1 MSDKNYFVD
10 PATLAVDPTG
20 QKLIAYLNTAQRL
33 AASREARINQ
43 QYADEQQRF
52 RAQRIQL
59 IGPDAARQ
67 LTQYAQE
74 HTSRDTNDW
83 LLSPEQ
89 ARRQRQQRVK
99 QSRQFAHQ
107 LGVDLDALRQLN
119 QHAWAERQPRVTAPS
134 SALGTI
140 QVNEVAS
147 ELSYAPLGLGSLLS
161 DLPIPPPLTPF
172 GGHPAV
178 IQSPPYAWWDR
189 GGKGYK
195 TGAGQVMR
203 QESRLNGD
211 QGLSGSCIWF
221 KNKNAGDYDF
231 MHLSRETGFL
241 VPFVPSVSEVV
252 QIQFEVTCLLSQH
265 CLETYNEWGWSEYGA
280 FTQERFV
287 IGILRNWEDEVPV
300 TESDVLIGGTSGEG
314 NGDSCPGVHYLSTP
328 GQVRTLTLQTK
339 LAFPAQV
346 PLWIYVGTLQRIY
359 ADLNDVSINTFVSSA
374 WRFTQIRIS
383 QA

>member
-1 MSDKNYFVD
+1 MPGKNYFVD
-10 PATLAVDPTG
+10 PATLGVQSTG
-20 QKLIAYLNTAQRL
+20 QKLIDYLNTAQRL
-33 AASREARINQ
+33 AVSREARLQ
-43 QYADEQQRF
+43 KQYADVEQRF

-67 LTQYAQE
+67 LTQYALE
-74 HTSRDTNDW
+74 HASRETNDR

-89 ARRQRQQRVK
+89 ARRQRQQREE
-99 QSRQFAHQ
+99 QSRQFAQ
-107 LGVDLDALRQLN
+107 RLGVDLDALRQLS
-119 QHAWAERQPRVTAPS
+119 QHARAEKQQLVTAPS

-140 QVNEVAS
+140 QVSEVAS
-147 ELSYAPLGLGSLLS
+147 ELSFTPLSLGSLLT

-172 GGHPAV
+172 GGPPVAV
-178 IQSPPYAWWDR
+178 ESPPYAWWDR
-189 GGKGYK
+189 GGMAYK
-195 TGAGQVMR
+195 TGSGQIMR
-203 QESRLNGD
+203 RESRLNGD

-231 MHLSRETGFL
+231 MHVSRETGFL
-241 VPFVPSVSEVV
+241 VPFIPSASGVIR
-252 QIQFEVTCLLSQH
+252 IQFEVTCLLSQH

-287 IGILRNWEDEVPV
+287 MGILWNWEDEVPV
-300 TESDVLIGGTSGEG
+300 TESDVVLGGTHGEG
-314 NGDSCPGVHYLSTP
+314 NGDSCPGVRYLSTP

-339 LAFPAQV
+339 MAFPAQV

-374 WRFTQIRIS
+374 WQFTQVRIS
-383 QA
+383 QP